1 MRLVS
6 FYLIACSLLLASCA
20 AEDYQYDSMDDVQE
34 LDASGRPI
42 VDPYGQATVEPF
54 EIDID
59 PFDDQTIIEPSN
71 GTTAQ
76 AWDEEATDQ
85 DSGDQMSSEDYQN
98 SLYDS
103 YSQIPNVQEVT
114 SLALPVPDL
123 SGDRASDLLLINIS
137 SQAETE
143 DFNSSISAISG
154 ADGSTLWQKD
164 YPGSLVYAMTAGDV
178 NGNGLTDVMV
188 DQVLAGEELSLSS
201 SVSIFDGSNGNE
213 IWSRPQTMAMTIA
226 YPVKDSDG
234 DDAPDMVV
242 HTFHVDGMNGSLSTR
257 IARVSGAS
265 GTDIDEK
272 TFIGSL
278 AVEYPAGNLT
288 ADGVPDR
295 IIAIYQLNGSMS
307 GELEDD
313 LMNITATTLEAIDGQ
328 GAAKLWEQSFDGP
341 AMAVPLTDLT
351 GDGMDDLAAYLIR
364 YGEDASITNDMA
376 LLQGSDGAVLWQK
389 SFPGFMA
396 IGVSGAD
403 QTGEGLKDM
412 IIYKVEGSEE
422 VETVAFKG
430 DDGRQLW
437 NRTGMIYLP
446 TDLLGQELLS
456 FLPASL

>member
-1 MRLVS
+1 
-6 FYLIACSLLLASCA
+6 
-20 AEDYQYDSMDDVQE
+20 MDDVQE

-54 EIDID
+54 ETELD
-59 PFDDQTIIEPSN
+59 PFDKTIIEPFNRTTIEPSN
-71 GTTAQ
+71 GTTEQ

-103 YSQIPNVQEVT
+103 YSQIPNVQETT
-114 SLALPVPDL
+114 SLALPVTDL
-123 SGDRASDLLLINIS
+123 SGDRASDLLVMNIS

-213 IWSRPQTMAMTIA
+213 IWSRPLTMAVTVA
-226 YPVKDSDG
+226 YPIKDTDG

-265 GTDIDEK
+265 GMDIDEK

-288 ADGVPDR
+288 ADGVPDS

-328 GAAKLWEQSFDGP
+328 GGAKLWEQSFDGP

-396 IGVSGAD
+396 IGVPGAD

-412 IIYKVEGSEE
+412 IIYKVEGSEG
-422 VETVAFKG
+422 VETVAVKG

>member
-54 EIDID
+54 ERELD
-59 PFDDQTIIEPSN
+59 PFDQTTIEPSN

-123 SGDRASDLLLINIS
+123 SGDRASDLLVINIS

-188 DQVLAGEELSLSS
+188 DQVLAGQELSLSS

-213 IWSRPQTMAMTIA
+213 IWS
-226 YPVKDSDG
+226 
-234 DDAPDMVV
+234 
-242 HTFHVDGMNGSLSTR
+242 LSR
-257 IARVSGAS
+257 ERH
-265 GTDIDEK
+265 
-272 TFIGSL
+272 
-278 AVEYPAGNLT
+278 
-288 ADGVPDR
+288 
-295 IIAIYQLNGSMS
+295 
-307 GELEDD
+307 
-313 LMNITATTLEAIDGQ
+313 
-328 GAAKLWEQSFDGP
+328 
-341 AMAVPLTDLT
+341 
-351 GDGMDDLAAYLIR
+351 
-364 YGEDASITNDMA
+364 
-376 LLQGSDGAVLWQK
+376 
-389 SFPGFMA
+389 
-396 IGVSGAD
+396 
-403 QTGEGLKDM
+403 
-412 IIYKVEGSEE
+412 
-422 VETVAFKG
+422 
-430 DDGRQLW
+430 
-437 NRTGMIYLP
+437 
-446 TDLLGQELLS
+446 
-456 FLPASL
+456 